1 MNCVQRLAVLT
12 FTAISLL
19 GLSGCSSLSTMTKDE
34 AIEKDKKDQVY
45 DSHAS
50 LANNICGYLSIVC
63 PKDASITK
71 EQFKNTFGSNSS
83 SNTGVEIAKL
93 GGVMVASSWLFPTSL
108 ATQTHQLGA
117 GWFFLGASLLL
128 SPSVERKPYVLAFV
142 PLENAKTKEEAR
154 KYFIDNLSEAERKV
168 IKANRLEILEDNG
181 LTQFKVFDLEG
192 SGIALP
198 VKGKEICPLKED
210 GKHSCA
216 FFCRCYARRHQRC

>member
-71 EQFKNTFGSNSS
+71 EQFKKTFGSNSS

-108 ATQTHQLGA
+108 ATQTNQLGA

-142 PLENAKTKEEAR
+142 PLENAKTEEEAR

-168 IKANRLEILEDNG
+168 IKE
-181 LTQFKVFDLEG
+181 
-192 SGIALP
+192 
-198 VKGKEICPLKED
+198 PLHK
-210 GKHSCA
+210 
-216 FFCRCYARRHQRC
+216 RWVM

>member
-71 EQFKNTFGSNSS
+71 EQFKKTFGSNSS

-93 GGVMVASSWLFPTSL
+93 GGVMVASSWLFPKLISLEPAGSSL
-108 ATQTHQLGA
+108 ARVC
-117 GWFFLGASLLL
+117 F
-128 SPSVERKPYVLAFV
+128 SPQV
-142 PLENAKTKEEAR
+142 
-154 KYFIDNLSEAERKV
+154 
-168 IKANRLEILEDNG
+168 
-181 LTQFKVFDLEG
+181 
-192 SGIALP
+192 
-198 VKGKEICPLKED
+198 LKE
-210 GKHSCA
+210 SLT
-216 FFCRCYARRHQRC
+216 F